1 MIDAMPRPRPP
12 HLHRQITRHGNPVW
26 YVRVGKGPRTR
37 LRAPYGTSE
46 FDEQYRAAIAGHPLG
61 GRQKAANGT
70 LAWLWEQ
77 YRQSSAWTQ
86 KLKPS
91 TRRMHERIM
100 KRVIDVSGREPFS
113 AINRKSIVAGREKR
127 AATPAQARKFL
138 DAMRGLFRWALDA
151 EHIKADPTAGVKNPE
166 KPKTQGFPAWTEE
179 DVEAYHRRQTTG
191 TSSPWCA
198 HQASN

>member
-1 MIDAMPRPRPP
+1 VIDAMPRPRPP

-46 FDEQYRAAIAGHPLG
+46 FDEQYAAIAGHPLG

-86 KLKPS
+86 AIDAPHA
-91 TRRMHERIM
+91 RAHHE
-100 KRVIDVSGREPFS
+100 
-113 AINRKSIVAGREKR
+113 
-127 AATPAQARKFL
+127 AR
-138 DAMRGLFRWALDA
+138 
-151 EHIKADPTAGVKNPE
+151 H
-166 KPKTQGFPAWTEE
+166 
-179 DVEAYHRRQTTG
+179 
-191 TSSPWCA
+191 
-198 HQASN
+198 